1 MMASIYIPRM
11 DIKHA
16 EDYVKMIFQTHYN
29 FGIVNRV
36 DFTTIN
42 KKQGFAENMNGPYKS
57 AFVHFEFIR
66 NKMFIHAIESG
77 NPYKIYFTKDE
88 YWICLKNKNP
98 VKTTFMNIHQ
108 VVENSRYL
116 ENLIAEQAKQ
126 LKEQSDIIEELKKS
140 VKTLLSSNQI
150 PSTGCDEEMQDNN
163 LCLRKRIRQNKQ
175 NYKRKCEEDD
185 YDDSFSVSTHSSIL
199 PEIED
204 DNDLEWF
211 ESDSNETNE
220 RMQNSCDLCGNE

>member
-11 DIKHA
+11 GVTHS
-16 EDYVKMIFQTHYN
+16 EDYVKTVLQTHYK

-42 KKQGFAENMNGPYKS
+42 KRQGFNENMNGPYKS
-57 AFVHFEFIR
+57 AFVHFESIR
-66 NKMFIHAIESG
+66 NKMFIRSIESG
-77 NPYKIYFTKDE
+77 NPYKIYFAKDE

-126 LKEQSDIIEELKKS
+126 LKEQADIIEELKES
-140 VKTLLSSNQI
+140 LKTVLSIHKISNAV
-150 PSTGCDEEMQDNN
+150 CDEEMQDNN
-163 LCLRKRIRQNKQ
+163 LCLRKRITQVKKVCNKK
-175 NYKRKCEEDD
+175 YEEDD

-199 PEIED
+199 PEIVD
-204 DNDLEWF
+204 DDDLEWF
-211 ESDSNETNE
+211 ESDSNDSNE
-220 RMQNSCDLCGNE
+220 RMKNSCDLCGNE